1 MTSSTTPPPGPMDN
15 RRWEPIFDFHCARR
29 LCPHKTESGTIR
41 HNIGGE
47 VVEKLRVAGKHA
59 LVILDSGSSSRKGVE
74 VQVLSS
80 APIQDILLIE
90 TSHGLDYVRA
100 ADAAKRVFAARG
112 THSFPSE
119 FVMPAE
125 WRPEIEAL
133 VTQLGFAE
141 TPAASIEER
150 FRFVLQRLA
159 EAALR

>member
-1 MTSSTTPPPGPMDN
+1 MQYVPTTGD
-15 RRWEPIFDFHCARR
+15 
-29 LCPHKTESGTIR
+29 
-41 HNIGGE
+41 
-47 VVEKLRVAGKHA
+47 RVADLTPAAWSTKMKVFTPHRA
-59 LVILDSGSSSRKGVE
+59 DVAELADALDSGSSSRKGVE

-90 TSHGLDYVRA
+90 TPHGLDYVRA

-141 TPAASIEER
+141 TPAASILER